1 MESFPHVLHVLTIGL
16 LLIIILIFLVLAG
29 GIGPDRL
36 AGFDPV
42 LEYGMTATIILY
54 TLRFLTFI
62 PIPQAIFNFLGLF
75 CYNTHPPKPKLKTS
89 TLFGPFICF
98 RVVTRGTFPELVK
111 KNVQRNVEICSRIGL
126 DNYIIE
132 VVTDNAV
139 NLPKSPRL
147 REIIVPN
154 QYVTANHTK
163 YKARALNYCLEA
175 GVNMLTDND
184 WIVHLDEET
193 LLTESSVIGIVN
205 FINEGSYNLGQG
217 VITYANEDIVS
228 WLTTIADLVRVGMDF
243 GMIRFCLKYLH
254 KPVFSWK
261 GSFIVANAGIER
273 QITYDFGIE
282 GSIAEDCFFALT
294 AWKEGHQFGFV
305 EGDMWEKSTFSA
317 LDYIYQRKR
326 WVQGIY
332 NVFFSSQIPFKYK
345 YGISLMLLAW
355 FFMPLT
361 VTNIVL
367 VPLFPLPMWRSVNI
381 LCGFM
386 GAVMLFLY
394 IFGAIMSFS
403 PRRTGWAK
411 YIFLCF
417 VPVVVLPVAM
427 VMETIGVVWAL
438 KTRKLD
444 SFHIVNKQT
453 TLSPQ
458 TTVPSEKS
466 TANTIQ
472 HV

>member
-1 MESFPHVLHVLTIGL
+1 METFSHLLHVLTIGL
-16 LLIIILIFLVLAG
+16 LVIVLIVFLILTG
-29 GIGPDRL
+29 GIGPERFTD
-36 AGFDPV
+36 FDPV
-42 LEYGMTATIILY
+42 LRYGLTSTIILY
-54 TLRFLTFI
+54 VIRFITFI
-62 PIPQAIFNFLGLF
+62 PLPQMIFNILGLV

-98 RVVTRGTFPELVK
+98 RVVTRGTFPDLVK
-111 KNVQRNVEICSRIGL
+111 KNIQRNVEVCSRIGL
-126 DNYIIE
+126 DNYIME

-147 REIIVPN
+147 REVLVPN
-154 QYVTANHTK
+154 QYVTSNHTK
-163 YKARALNYCLEA
+163 YKARALNYCLEP

-193 LLTESSVIGIVN
+193 LLTEASVIGIVN
-205 FINEGSYNLGQG
+205 FINDGKYSLGQG
-217 VITYANEDIVS
+217 VITYANEEIVS
-228 WLTTIADLVRVGMDF
+228 WITTIADLVRVGMDF

-261 GSFIVANAGIER
+261 GSFIVANAGVEK

-282 GSIAEDCFFALT
+282 GSIAEDCFFALK

-305 EGDMWEKSTFSA
+305 EGDMWEKSTFSM

-332 NVFFSSQIPFKYK
+332 NVFFSAQIPFRYK
-345 YGISLMLLAW
+345 YGISLMLLGW
-355 FFMPLT
+355 LFMPLT
-361 VTNIVL
+361 VTNLVL
-367 VPLFPLPMWRSVNI
+367 VPLFPLPMSRSLTI

-386 GAVMLFLY
+386 GATVLFLY
-394 IFGAIMSFS
+394 MFGAIMSFS
-403 PRRTGWAK
+403 PRRLGWAK
-411 YIFLCF
+411 YIFLWF
-417 VPVVVLPVAM
+417 VPIIVLPVAM
-427 VMETIGVVWAL
+427 ILETIGVVWAL

-444 SFHIVNKQT
+444 SFHIVDKQT
-453 TLSPQ
+453 TTTTQ

-466 TANTIQ
+466 TAYTVQ